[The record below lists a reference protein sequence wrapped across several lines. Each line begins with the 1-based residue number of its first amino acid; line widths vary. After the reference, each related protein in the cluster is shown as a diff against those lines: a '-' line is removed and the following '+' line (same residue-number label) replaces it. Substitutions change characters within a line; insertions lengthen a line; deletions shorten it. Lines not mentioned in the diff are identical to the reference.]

1 MATLTPSAGPEVVRQ
16 LLAGTGDLPVLPQ
29 IASKILQE
37 LQSPRVT
44 APRIAEFIKKDPIL
58 ATAVLRVANS
68 ALYGGRTEITDLA
81 FAMTRIGLNQ
91 VKNLILALVL
101 RSRMM
106 DPQVYGTVGS
116 RVMDHSLAVAF
127 GARLI
132 ADATRQAGEESFL
145 CGLLHDFGRL
155 ALVKGLREA
164 FSLKTPEMPP
174 DLAALVTAH
183 HAEAGAVLARRWGLP
198 EMVAGVAQYHHH
210 PEKSGEYKAMTL
222 VVAFADALSHKYGI
236 GTEVDLNIDLAGHP
250 AVLGLGLRNETV
262 AEISEHLPG
271 LFQTARSALG

>member
-1 MATLTPSAGPEVVRQ
+1 MATLSVASAPEVVRQ

-29 IASKILQE
+29 AASRIMQE
-37 LQSPRVT
+37 LQSPKVT
-44 APRIAEFIKKDPIL
+44 ALRIAELVKKDPVL

-101 RSRMM
+101 RSRMA
-106 DPQVYGTVGS
+106 DPQVYGSAGS

-127 GARLI
+127 GARLV
-132 ADATRQAGEESFL
+132 ADAANQAGEESFL

-164 FSLKTPEMPP
+164 FSLRTPDLPP
-174 DLAALVTAH
+174 DLDALVAAH
-183 HAEAGAVLARRWGLP
+183 HSEAGAALASRWGLP
-198 EMVAGVAQYHHH
+198 EVVSEVARNHHK
-210 PEKSGEYKAMTL
+210 PETPGPYQKMTL
-222 VVAFADALSHKYGI
+222 VVAFANALSHKYGI
-236 GTEVDLNIDLAGHP
+236 GTDAALDVDLEGHP
-250 AVLGLGLRNETV
+250 AVAGLGLRNKDV
-262 AEISEHLPG
+262 VEISEHLPG
-271 LFQTARSALG
+271 LFMTARSALG